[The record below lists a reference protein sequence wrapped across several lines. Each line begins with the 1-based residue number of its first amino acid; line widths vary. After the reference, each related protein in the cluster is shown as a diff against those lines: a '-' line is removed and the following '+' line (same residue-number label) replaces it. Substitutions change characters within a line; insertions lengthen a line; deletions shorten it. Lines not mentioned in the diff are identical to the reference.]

1 MGIEATV
8 KVLEGIFK
16 DKIAELQEEP
26 AFQWG
31 IEKTKYAVD
40 ENGSPSIKLS
50 IMNTALDYD
59 LWRGLRNPAFVGFI
73 PCGFTGD
80 LGVLC

>member
-1 MGIEATV
+1 M
-8 KVLEGIFK
+8 
-16 DKIAELQEEP
+16 QEEP

-50 IMNTALDYD
+50 IMNTPLDYD
-59 LWRGLRNPAFVGFI
+59 LWEGLRNPAVV
-73 PCGFTGD
+73 D
-80 LGVLC
+80 LYPAGLQEIWEFYANRTKKSLVVKREGS